1 MRGRESFERLFGLD
15 AQLIFELC
23 LCALAVFCLFM
34 ALSYILFNPVRDML
48 KKRQQMVAETRD
60 TANKE
65 KEDAGKLKAQY
76 EEKLKNAEAEA
87 EEILSAARKRAL
99 KNERTILEEAK
110 EEAAR
115 IIANAN
121 VQIELEKKKAMDDL
135 KQEVVS
141 IATMMAGKVVAA
153 SIDEKLSD
161 QLLSDTLKEMG
172 DDTWRS

>member
-1 MRGRESFERLFGLD
+1 MERLFGLD
-15 AQLIFELC
+15 AQLLFEVVLSMI
-23 LCALAVFCLFM
+23 AVFVLFL

-48 KKRQQMVAETRD
+48 KKRQQMVQETKD

-65 KEDAGKLKAQY
+65 KEDALALKAEY
-76 EEKLKNAEAEA
+76 EAKLKNAETEA
-87 EEILSAARKRAL
+87 EEILSQARKRAL
-99 KNERTILEEAK
+99 KNERAILDQAK
-110 EEAAR
+110 EEAAG

-135 KQEVVS
+135 KQEVVA

-153 SIDEKLSD
+153 SIDEKLSN
-161 QLLSDTLKEMG
+161 QLIEDTLKEMG

>member
-1 MRGRESFERLFGLD
+1 MERLFGLD
-15 AQLIFELC
+15 AQLLFELV
-23 LCALAVFCLFM
+23 LTAIAVFLLFM

-48 KKRQQMVAETRD
+48 KKRQEMVQETKD

-65 KEDAGKLKAQY
+65 KEDALQMKAEY
-76 EEKLKNAEAEA
+76 EARLKNAETEA
-87 EEILSAARKRAL
+87 EEILSQARKRAL
-99 KNERTILEEAK
+99 KNERVILDEAK

-135 KQEVVS
+135 KQEVIS

-153 SIDEKLSD
+153 SMDEKLSN
-161 QLLSDTLKEMG
+161 QLIEDTLKEMG
-172 DDTWRS
+172 DDTWQS

>member
-1 MRGRESFERLFGLD
+1 MERLFGLD
-15 AQLIFELC
+15 AQLLFEVVLSMI
-23 LCALAVFCLFM
+23 AVFTLFL

-48 KKRQQMVAETRD
+48 KKRQEMVQETKD

-65 KEDAGKLKAQY
+65 KEDALKLKAEY
-76 EEKLKNAEAEA
+76 DAKVKNAEAEA
-87 EEILSAARKRAL
+87 EEILTEARKRAL
-99 KNERTILEEAK
+99 KNERVILEEAK

-135 KQEVVS
+135 KQEVVA

-153 SIDEKLSD
+153 SIDEKLAN
-161 QLLSDTLKEMG
+161 QLISDTLKEMG
-172 DDTWRS
+172 DDTWQS

>member
-1 MRGRESFERLFGLD
+1 MERLFGLD
-15 AQLIFELC
+15 AQLIFELV
-23 LCALAVFCLFM
+23 LTAIAVFLLFV

-48 KKRQQMVAETRD
+48 KKRQEMVQETKD

-65 KEDAGKLKAQY
+65 KEDAIQMKAEYETRLKC
-76 EEKLKNAEAEA
+76 AEAEA
-87 EEILSAARKRAL
+87 EEILSQARKRAL
-99 KNERTILEEAK
+99 KNERVILDEAK

-135 KQEVVS
+135 KQEVIS

-153 SIDEKLSD
+153 SMDEKLSN
-161 QLLSDTLKEMG
+161 QLIEDTLKEMG
-172 DDTWRS
+172 DDTWQS

>member
-1 MRGRESFERLFGLD
+1 MERLFGLD
-15 AQLIFELC
+15 AQLLFET
-23 LCALAVFCLFM
+23 ALTAIAVFILFL

-48 KKRQQMVAETRD
+48 KKRQQMVQETRD

-65 KEDAGKLKAQY
+65 KEDALKLKAEY
-76 EEKLKNAEAEA
+76 DEKLKNAETKA
-87 EEILSAARKRAL
+87 EEILSQARKRAL
-99 KNERTILEEAK
+99 KNERVILDEAK

-135 KQEVVS
+135 KQEVIS

-153 SIDEKLSD
+153 SMDEKLSN
-161 QLLSDTLKEMG
+161 QLIEDTLKEMG
-172 DDTWRS
+172 DDTWQS